1 MSNIAFACAPE
12 NLNLFISF
20 SFASSGLF
28 DFLIKEIISSIDS
41 RAFVRPSKM
50 CARAS
55 ASFKS
60 NSVLLIII
68 SLLKDKNSP
77 RTSFSSIT
85 FGTPP
90 TIASIIIPKVSC
102 SCVYL

>member
-1 MSNIAFACAPE
+1 MAFDCAVE
-12 NLNLFISF
+12 NLKLFISF
-20 SFASSGLF
+20 SFASSGFF
-28 DFLIKEIISSIDS
+28 DFFINSIISSIDS
-41 RAFVRPSKM
+41 KAFFNPSKI

-60 NSVLLIII
+60 KVVLFIII

-77 RTSFSSIT
+77 KTCLSSIT

-90 TIASIIIPKVSC
+90 TIASIIIPKVS
-102 SCVYL
+102 